1 MEAVTA
7 CMRLV
12 KGITPLTENFP
23 ERNIVHMNISGH
35 LRSVCLHAI
44 STKSVGSH
52 ANGSRF
58 VKYTKFAYNFFM
70 QE

>member
-35 LRSVCLHAI
+35 LRTVGLNMI
-44 STKSVGSH
+44 LIKSIGKP
-52 ANGSRF
+52 ANGNRF
-58 VKYTKFAYNFFM
+58 R
-70 QE
+70 